1 MTSLEKSSKYLV
13 TITHEGKEFSV
24 CESSIDWDEKLK
36 SRIYSIKESQLSR
49 QGRVAYFN
57 VREILKSKDASF
69 KNCENL
75 FLTIESIIKEKHLTL
90 TSDDIAKIKYF
101 IYKDLFGFGPI
112 EGLIRDDSI
121 KEIVIDYPRTHINI
135 FYDSIG
141 ILPTNI
147 TLPTSIDIDIL
158 KEKFKNRSINQYETN
173 DYFYGLTPEGFLMF
187 CDKSEKSILIRKL
200 ENKYNLLKYI
210 FNSDMTTPEMVS
222 YLINFIKRGK
232 SIIII
237 GEKYCGK
244 KALANAIIN
253 LLPSD
258 TSIIS
263 FEETPSLILNK
274 IKWIPEIL
282 DTHSLPNETIKSRL
296 RTKANVILIEN
307 LKYAEKLIDF
317 ESSKIM
323 LIDDFSISSALR
335 KITNGPL
342 YLPNF
347 KILNFDIIIYMTK
360 ERVNNKELPKIQR
373 ISEIIDIKDGSL
385 KISNI
390 WDYNPI
396 HKKYKINKSK
406 LISKLGKSALENM
419 KKDTKSIKY
428 LLRKK

>member
-158 KEKFKNRSINQYETN
+158 KEKFKNRSINQYET
-173 DYFYGLTPEGFLMF
+173 
-187 CDKSEKSILIRKL
+187 KSILIRKL